1 MLDVMDVA
9 DAYQQEGI
17 IVELAAL
24 LLTEHRT
31 DLLAYTFSIPSLFV
45 TRDRVATVTRC
56 NRTHGYLSHFGQDR

>member
-1 MLDVMDVA
+1 MLDVTHVA

-31 DLLAYTFSIPSLFV
+31 DPLAYTISL
-45 TRDRVATVTRC
+45 
-56 NRTHGYLSHFGQDR
+56 